1 MPGLTFRALLQKM
14 LLPVVIGLAM
24 TGSPRAETGVSDGQ
38 IIIGQSITLQGG
50 ANAYGSAASFGSKL
64 YIDRANAAGG
74 VHDRRIVLRIL
85 DDDNSSST
93 AEANARK
100 LVADGAFLL
109 FGSVE
114 GGPSVAVM
122 KVAEALKVP
131 FFGPMAGSPALRSP
145 PQPLV
150 FPVRAEHKEEFRA
163 LMLWGKRTGL
173 ASVGFMFSDSEVGQS
188 HLANVNRLTDELG
201 MQLAL
206 TLPLDADV
214 SDAEIDA
221 MVQKIAEARP
231 DMIFNHGSAGVY
243 QRLITKARAAGLST
257 HFMAVN
263 SGSSQLAQAL
273 GPLAHGMVF
282 AQVVPNPNDRK
293 YPIVREFQDALEKA
307 GRSEELSYGALEG
320 FMTAKAMVM
329 ALDAAGPALTRNGF
343 VSRLEAS
350 RFDLGGVSVRYAPAD
365 HEGSRFVDLSI
376 VARDGRFVQ

>member
-1 MPGLTFRALLQKM
+1 MLFTAALALTL
-14 LLPVVIGLAM
+14 G
-24 TGSPRAETGVSDGQ
+24 GSPRAETGVSDGQ
-38 IIIGQSITLQGG
+38 IIVGQTITLQGG

-64 YIDRANAAGG
+64 YIDRINAAGG
-74 VHDRRIVLRIL
+74 VHGRRIVLRIL
-85 DDDNSSST
+85 DDENSSAT

-100 LVADGAFLL
+100 LIADGAFLL

-122 KVAEALKVP
+122 KVAAEMKVP

-145 PQPLV
+145 VQPQV

-173 ASVGFMFSDSEVGQS
+173 GSLGFMHSDSEVGQS
-188 HLANVNRLTDELG
+188 HLANVNRLADELG
-201 MQLAL
+201 MRLSL
-206 TLPLDADV
+206 TLPLGAEV
-214 SDAEIDA
+214 SDAQIDA
-221 MVQKIAEARP
+221 MVTKIAEVRP
-231 DMIFNHGSAGVY
+231 DMILNHGSAGVY
-243 QRLITKARAAGLST
+243 QRLVTKVRQAGLT
-257 HFMAVN
+257 TQFMAVN

-293 YPIVREFQDALEKA
+293 HPIVREFQEALEKA
-307 GRSEELSYGALEG
+307 GRREERSYGALEG
-320 FMTAKAMVM
+320 FMTAKALVM
-329 ALDAAGPALTRNGF
+329 ALKAAGPELTRSGF
-343 VSRLEAS
+343 ISRLEAS

-365 HEGSRFVDLSI
+365 HEGSRYVDLSI